1 MNLNRIKAFTLIE
14 CLVALFVIS
23 GSLMVVQG
31 LTKLLSEDVR
41 YINTDKT
48 LDWQLFCGMLRRE
61 LDGSE
66 LIKVENNYL
75 YVKKDNDLRFGQT
88 VGSADFRKTHSSGRG
103 YQPMLFGIK
112 SAEIKELDKLVTF
125 KITFDNEQSFDML
138 YKFQEG
144 NLQ

>member
-31 LTKLLSEDVR
+31 LTKLLSEDMR

-75 YVKKDNDLRFGQT
+75 YVKKDNSLRFGQP
-88 VGSADFRKTHSSGRG
+88 VGSPDFRKTHSSGRG
-103 YQPMLFGIK
+103 YQPMIFGLK
-112 SAEIKELDKLVTF
+112 STQIKELDKLVTF
-125 KITFDNEQSFDML
+125 EITFDNGQSFSML

-144 NLQ
+144 ME

>member
-75 YVKKDNDLRFGQT
+75 YVKKDNDLRFGQS
-88 VGSADFRKTHSSGRG
+88 VGSADFRKTHSIGRG

>member
-75 YVKKDNDLRFGQT
+75 YVKKNNDLRFGQS
-88 VGSADFRKTHSSGRG
+88 VGSPDFRKTHSSGRG
-103 YQPMLFGIK
+103 YQPMLFDIK
-112 SAEIKELDKLVTF
+112 SAEIKELDKLVKF

-144 NLQ
+144 IE